1 MILYQKL
8 YDIDKNGR
16 KTMAKSFKP
25 VFKFKKNQREE
36 YVKNGIKT
44 LAQQNLFILK
54 KLLNKISDYNASKLE
69 KQYRQS
75 QQYKKNIC
83 HYPSIDF
90 ANSNWKNETIVESY
104 KFNLNK
110 RYKTDN
116 NKLPKIGGVT
126 IGTNNKSFLTT
137 HGGPLDRRYYKEAT
151 RSSRMNITQKSNFK
165 TSHYGKRK
173 EKEASNIDEES
184 NEGSS
189 SGKNESGDEKSDS
202 GEGSGDGSGDGS
214 GEGSGDGSGDGS
226 GSGNGDG
233 SGSGSRDGNNSVSN

>member
-25 VFKFKKNQREE
+25 VFKFKKNQREV

-44 LAQQNLFILK
+44 LAQENLFILK
-54 KLLNKISDYNASKLE
+54 KLLNKNSDYNVIKLE

-90 ANSNWKNETIVESY
+90 VNSNGKDEPIVESY
-104 KFNLNK
+104 KFNLNE
-110 RYKTDN
+110 RCKTDHY
-116 NKLPKIGGVT
+116 KLPNIGGIT
-126 IGTNNKSFLTT
+126 IRTTNKGFFSTN
-137 HGGPLDRRYYKEAT
+137 GGPLDRRYYKEAT
-151 RSSRMNITQKSNFK
+151 RSTKMNMTQKSKFR
-165 TSHYGKRK
+165 TSHYGKIK
-173 EKEASNIDEES
+173 EKEASNIEEES

-189 SGKNESGDEKSDS
+189 SGKKGSREDKTESGS
-202 GEGSGDGSGDGS
+202 GEGSGSGSNSGSGSGSNSGNGERSGDRSGDGSGDG
-214 GEGSGDGSGDGS
+214 
-226 GSGNGDG
+226 
-233 SGSGSRDGNNSVSN
+233 NN